1 MRRHGDHPR
10 PTIGV
15 FSYGFSGN
23 FLWAGATAAAR
34 QYDVNLIGFAGGSLH
49 SPRGF
54 EAQANVLFDLVDP
67 QQIDGLLLDSGV
79 LSHYVGTNALREFC
93 GRYAGLPIV
102 SSEVALEGIPSI
114 LLDFYQGIRD
124 LIGHLIT
131 AHGCRRIAF
140 IRGPQ
145 ESQTAEERYDAY
157 RKALAEYNIPYDQ
170 NLVAP
175 GTFFAPSGSDAIRLL
190 LDERRVTFDAIAAAN
205 DWMALDAMQAMQAR
219 GIRVPTDVAVV
230 GFDDQKEA
238 GVAVPPLTT
247 VQLGAEQRGYR
258 GIELLLAR
266 LAGEG
271 AAEQVILPA
280 RLVLRQSCGCPS
292 AIVVQA
298 AAGEC
303 GVSPSTIEELFANHR
318 EPILSEM
325 SAALPAGTYDP
336 AWLAQFAQDF
346 FAELGG
352 QAAGRFLQTLK
363 EIAQRVGAA
372 EGDLSCW
379 HGVLS
384 ALRRCVRPA
393 LDQTPILARAED
405 LWQQARA
412 LLGEII
418 EQAKTSQNMQAG
430 QQIMTLQ
437 SLGQTLLSVLDV
449 SELMDILAQKLPKV
463 GIPSCYLS
471 LYVNPEIPSAESR
484 LMLAYDETG
493 RIQAAPDTQRFPSQQ
508 LVPAGILPHHRR
520 YTLVVEAL
528 YFRER
533 QLGFVILE
541 EGADNFLSG
550 ITQFT
555 GIPGENP
562 LRGQISSA
570 LQSDLLVQQVQEHAA
585 ELAREKY
592 VTDTFLETVP
602 DQIYFKDRQSRI
614 TRANHAHALRFGLPN
629 PQEELGKTDFD
640 FFQAEVAQ
648 AQYAEEQAIIQ
659 TGQAMINKEV
669 AETSLDGQE
678 RWSLVTKMPL
688 RDERGEII
696 GTFGIS
702 RDITALKL
710 AEQEL
715 VQYRDHLTELV
726 KERTTDLSRSN
737 ARLHAEIVDRERIEQ
752 ALRTSEQQYRLLAE
766 NVPDGIVIVQHGRVA
781 FSNAAFGNMAGY
793 APERLTEIDLMQVF
807 HAPARQMLH
816 ACFEQNEPNEPG
828 VSRQAE
834 LLRPDGRALWTDI
847 ECAAIVWNGQPAF
860 LLTIHNI
867 TERKLREQQLEEE
880 RARLQQENLNLKSTI
895 KERYRFGEL
904 VGKSPAMQRI
914 YELILSAATS
924 DVNVL
929 IVGESGTGKEL
940 IARTLH
946 QISPRKAKPF
956 VAVNCASIP
965 ETLFEREF
973 FGHRKGAFTGA
984 DKDAPGLFDRA
995 HQGTMFLD
1003 EVTELTPG
1011 TQAKLLRVLQDGS
1024 YTPLGSN
1031 VPRQADVLILA
1042 ATNKPPHE
1050 EIAQGRL
1057 RKDFF
1062 YRIGVIELAVPPLR
1076 ERKEDLPLLLEYLLE
1091 QYCQKQA
1098 QIHGK
1103 LPADLPT
1110 DHTQLPGEFV
1120 QALYAYNWPGNVRE
1134 LQNVLQRYLVTHD
1147 LVAILKMLGSF
1158 KHSVSPLTV
1167 QGRDLDVTLPEA
1179 IEALEKRM
1187 IADALA
1193 TTGYHIGNTAELL
1206 DMPRRTL
1213 QNKLKKYA
1221 FTLKRTLS
1229 SSLLLVI

>member
-34 QYDVNLIGFAGGSLH
+34 QHDVNLIGFAGGSLH

-67 QQIDGLLLDSGV
+67 QQIDGLLLDSGI

-93 GRYAGLPIV
+93 GRYAGMPIV

-124 LIGHLIT
+124 MIGHLIT

-145 ESQTAEERYDAY
+145 ESQTAEERYHAY
-157 RKALAEYNIPYDQ
+157 RKALAEYNIPFDP

-175 GTFFAPSGSDAIRLL
+175 GTFFAPSGAEAIRLL
-190 LDERRVTFDAIAAAN
+190 LDERRVTFDAIAVAN
-205 DWMALDAMQAMQAR
+205 DWMALDAMRAMQAR

-266 LAGEG
+266 LAGEDV
-271 AAEQVILPA
+271 AEQVILPA
-280 RLVLRQSCGCPS
+280 QLVLRQSCGCPS

-303 GVSPSTIEELFANHR
+303 AMSSSPIKDLFTTNRETILTE
-318 EPILSEM
+318 I
-325 SAALPAGTYDP
+325 SAALPAGTYNP
-336 AWLAQFAQDF
+336 AWLV
-346 FAELGG
+346 ELIESFSTELNG
-352 QAAGRFLQTLK
+352 QAAGHFLHTFK
-363 EIAQRVGAA
+363 EIVQRVGAA
-372 EGDLSCW
+372 GGDLSCW

-384 ALRRCVRPA
+384 ALRGCVRPA
-393 LDQTPILARAED
+393 LEQTLFLARAED
-405 LWQQARA
+405 LWQQART
-412 LLGEII
+412 LLGEAI
-418 EQAKTSQNMQAG
+418 EQARTSQMMQAG

-437 SLGQTLLSVLDV
+437 ALGQTLLSVLDV
-449 SELMDILAQKLPKV
+449 SELMDMLAQKLPQV

-471 LYVNPEIPSAESR
+471 LYADPEHPAATSR
-484 LMLAYDETG
+484 LMLAYDETK
-493 RIQAAPDTQRFPSQQ
+493 RIHVAPDAQRFPSRQ
-508 LVPAGILPHHRR
+508 LTPAGILPRHRR
-520 YTLVVEAL
+520 YTLTVEAL

-533 QLGFVILE
+533 QLGFVLLE

-550 ITQFT
+550 ISQFT

-562 LRGQISSA
+562 LRGQISST
-570 LQSDLLVQQVQEHAA
+570 LQADLLVQQVQEHAA

-614 TRANHAHALRFGLPN
+614 TRANHAHALRLGFAN

-640 FFQAEVAQ
+640 FFQADVAQ
-648 AQYAEEQAIIQ
+648 IQYAEEQAIIQ
-659 TGQAMINKEV
+659 TGQAMINKEI

-688 RDERGEII
+688 RDEHGEII

-726 KERTTDLSRSN
+726 KERTADLSRSN
-737 ARLHAEIVDRERIEQ
+737 ARLHAEIVDRERIDQ
-752 ALRTSEQQYRLLAE
+752 ALRASEQQYRLLAE
-766 NVPDGIVIVQHGRVA
+766 NVPDGIVIVQNGGVV

-793 APERLTEIDLMQVF
+793 APERLIEIDLMQVF

-816 ACFEQNEPNEPG
+816 ACFEQKEP

-834 LLRPDGRALWTDI
+834 LLRPDGRTFWTEI
-847 ECAAIVWNGQPAF
+847 ECAAIIWNGQPAF

-946 QISPRKAKPF
+946 QISPRKTKPF

-984 DKDAPGLFDRA
+984 DKDTPGLFDRA

-1031 VPRQADVLILA
+1031 IPRQADVLILA
-1042 ATNKPPHE
+1042 ATNKPPQE

-1076 ERKEDLPLLLEYLLE
+1076 ERKDDLPLLLEYLLE

-1110 DHTQLPGEFV
+1110 DHTQLPGELV
-1120 QALYAYNWPGNVRE
+1120 QALYAYDWPGNVRE

-1147 LVAILKMLGSF
+1147 LTTILQMLGSV
-1158 KHSVSPLTV
+1158 KYSASPV
-1167 QGRDLDVTLPEA
+1167 NAQSRALDVTLPEA

-1187 IADALA
+1187 IAEAL
-1193 TTGYHIGNTAELL
+1193 TKSGYHIGKTAELL

-1221 FTLKRTLS
+1221 FTLKRTLLS
-1229 SSLLLVI
+1229 ALLIVL

>member
-34 QYDVNLIGFAGGSLH
+34 QHDVNLIGFAGGSLH

-54 EAQANVLFDLVDP
+54 EAQANVLFDLIDP
-67 QQIDGLLLDSGV
+67 QQIDGLLLDSGI
-79 LSHYVGTNALREFC
+79 LSHYVGTNTLHEFC
-93 GRYAGLPIV
+93 GRYAGMPIV
-102 SSEVALEGIPSI
+102 SSEVALKGIPSV

-131 AHGCRRIAF
+131 AHGCRRVAF

-145 ESQTAEERYDAY
+145 ESQTAEERYHAY
-157 RKALAEYNIPYDQ
+157 RKALAEYDIPFDPD
-170 NLVAP
+170 LVAP
-175 GTFFAPSGSDAIRLL
+175 GTFFAPSGAEAIRLL
-190 LDERRVTFDAIAAAN
+190 LDERRVAFDAIAAAN

-219 GIRVPTDVAVV
+219 GIRVPADVAVV

-266 LAGEG
+266 LAGEEV
-271 AAEQVILPA
+271 AEQVILPA
-280 RLVLRQSCGCPS
+280 QLVLHQSCGCPS

-303 GVSPSTIEELFANHR
+303 AVSSSPVADLFTINR
-318 EPILSEM
+318 ETILTKM
-325 SAALPAGTYDP
+325 NAALPVEMYDP
-336 AWLAQFAQDF
+336 AWLAELLESFS
-346 FAELGG
+346 AELGG
-352 QAAGRFLQTLK
+352 ETERFLRAFK
-363 EIAQRVGAA
+363 AIVQRVGAND
-372 EGDLSCW
+372 GDLSGW
-379 HGVLS
+379 HDALS

-393 LDQTPILARAED
+393 LEQTPLLARAED
-405 LWQQARA
+405 LWQQART
-412 LLGEII
+412 LLGEAI
-418 EQAKTSQNMQAG
+418 EQARTSQMMQAG

-437 SLGQTLLSVLDV
+437 ALGQTLLSVLDV
-449 SELMDILAQKLPKV
+449 SELMDILAQKLPQV

-471 LYVNPEIPSAESR
+471 LYADPEHPAATSHLI
-484 LMLAYDETG
+484 LAYDETG
-493 RIQAAPDTQRFPSQQ
+493 RIQVAPDAQYFPSRQ
-508 LVPAGILPHHRR
+508 LVPAGILPHRRR
-520 YTLVVEAL
+520 YTLTVEAL

-533 QLGFVILE
+533 QLGFALFE

-550 ITQFT
+550 ISQFT

-570 LQSDLLVQQVQEHAA
+570 LQADLLVQQVQEHAA

-602 DQIYFKDRQSRI
+602 DQIYFKDCQSRI
-614 TRANHAHALRFGLPN
+614 TRANNAHALRFGLTN
-629 PQEELGKTDFD
+629 PREELGKTDFD
-640 FFQAEVAQ
+640 FFQADVAHV
-648 AQYAEEQAIIQ
+648 QYAEEQAIIQ

-702 RDITALKL
+702 RDITALKF

-715 VQYRDHLTELV
+715 VQYRDHLSELV
-726 KERTTDLSRSN
+726 KERTADLSRSN
-737 ARLHAEIVDRERIEQ
+737 ARLHAEIVDRERMEQ
-752 ALRTSEQQYRLLAE
+752 ALRSSEQQYRLLAE
-766 NVPDGIVIVQHGRVA
+766 NVPDGIVIVQNGGVA

-816 ACFEQNEPNEPG
+816 ACFEQKEPAS
-828 VSRQAE
+828 VQAE
-834 LLRPDGRALWTDI
+834 LLRPDGRALWTEI

-914 YELILSAATS
+914 YELMLSAASS

-946 QISPRKAKPF
+946 QISPRKTKPF

-984 DKDAPGLFDRA
+984 DKDTPGLFDRA
-995 HQGTMFLD
+995 HQGIMFLD

-1031 VPRQADVLILA
+1031 IPRQADVLMLA
-1042 ATNKPPHE
+1042 ATNKPPQE

-1076 ERKEDLPLLLEYLLE
+1076 ERKDDLPLLLEYLLE

-1110 DHTQLPGEFV
+1110 DHTQLPGELA
-1120 QALYAYNWPGNVRE
+1120 QALYAYDWPGNVRE
-1134 LQNVLQRYLVTHD
+1134 LQNVLQRYLVTRD
-1147 LVAILKMLGSF
+1147 LATILHTLGSF
-1158 KHSVSPLTV
+1158 TPSVSPV
-1167 QGRDLDVTLPEA
+1167 NAQGRAFDVTLPKA
-1179 IEALEKRM
+1179 IEALEKQM
-1187 IADALA
+1187 IAEALA
-1193 TTGYHIGNTAELL
+1193 TSGYHIGKTSELL

-1221 FTLKRTLS
+1221 FTLKRVLS
-1229 SSLLLVI
+1229 